1 MVFPHLRSFFGKEI
15 KKFNV
20 GVKKNL
26 LILESTL
33 NAVMTHFVRA
43 IESGVEL
50 RTRFWIG
57 YQIDVN
63 KKPVKVL
70 PEGVIIPE
78 FVPKALI
85 NHCAKEFAHLA
96 KILAPLYEEEKLNFS
111 LYKVLFTVFRTTDGM
126 NIKCPCFFFNINRL
140 ET

>member
-1 MVFPHLRSFFGKEI
+1 MVFTHLRSFFGKEI

-43 IESGVEL
+43 IEGGVEL
-50 RTRFWIG
+50 RIRFWIG

-96 KILAPLYEEEKLNFS
+96 KILAPLYEEEKLNF
-111 LYKVLFTVFRTTDGM
+111 
-126 NIKCPCFFFNINRL
+126 
-140 ET
+140 